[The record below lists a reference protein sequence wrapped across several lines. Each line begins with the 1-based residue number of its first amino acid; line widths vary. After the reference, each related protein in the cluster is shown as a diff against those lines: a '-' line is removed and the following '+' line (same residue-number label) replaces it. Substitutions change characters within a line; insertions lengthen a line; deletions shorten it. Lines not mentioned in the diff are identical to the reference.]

1 MSIFDTFASVL
12 GGSGTTAG
20 KFAQAAIDTIQGGP
34 HGGLEGLLERF
45 RQHGLAEQVSSW
57 IGTGHNLPIT
67 GEDIQRVLGSSQVA
81 ELARRVGVDPAVASQ
96 ELAGMLPQIVDK
108 LTPHGQVPDSEL
120 LARGLAIL
128 KGKIGLT

>member
-1 MSIFDTFASVL
+1 MSIFDTFASAL

-20 KFAQAAIDTIQGGP
+20 RFAQAAIGTIQSGP
-34 HGGLEGLLERF
+34 HGGLDGLLERF
-45 RQHGLAEQVSSW
+45 RQHGLAEQVQSW

-67 GEDIQRVLGSSQVA
+67 AEDIQRVLGSGQVA
-81 ELARRVGVDPAVASQ
+81 ELARRAGVDAKVASA

-108 LTPHGQVPDSEL
+108 LTPGGQMPSSDM
-120 LARGLAIL
+120 LAQGLSIL